1 MIIPFYGTCKSTIIW
16 VIEISLRVNSIGEN
30 QHLSENVSVSAAR
43 LELVLLI
50 TKPRYVGRE
59 RDVKFVIKFYE
70 ILGEKKIEK
79 KKMFVFVVLFVTLPP
94 RMLK

>member
-16 VIEISLRVNSIGEN
+16 VIEISLRVNSIGEK

-50 TKPRYVGRE
+50 TK
-59 RDVKFVIKFYE
+59 DIDT
-70 ILGEKKIEK
+70 LGERREIRDKI
-79 KKMFVFVVLFVTLPP
+79 P
-94 RMLK
+94 RNSRRKRFRRGN

>member
-16 VIEISLRVNSIGEN
+16 VIEISLRVNSIGEK

-50 TKPRYVGRE
+50 TK
-59 RDVKFVIKFYE
+59 DT
-70 ILGEKKIEK
+70 LGERREIRDKIPRNSRRKKISERKLK
-79 KKMFVFVVLFVTLPP
+79 KFLWFYFFFFPP
-94 RMLK
+94 RC

>member
-16 VIEISLRVNSIGEN
+16 VIEISLRVNSIGEK

-50 TKPRYVGRE
+50 TKDTLRE
-59 RDVKFVIKFYE
+59 RDAKFVIKFRE
-70 ILGEKKIEK
+70 ILGEKNFGEEIEK
-79 KKMFVFVVLFVTLPP
+79 IFVVLFFFFSSK
-94 RMLK
+94 MLK

>member
-1 MIIPFYGTCKSTIIW
+1 M
-16 VIEISLRVNSIGEN
+16 
-30 QHLSENVSVSAAR
+30 
-43 LELVLLI
+43 
-50 TKPRYVGRE
+50 
-59 RDVKFVIKFYE
+59 KFVIKFHE

>member
-30 QHLSENVSVSAAR
+30 QHLSENVSVSGAR

-59 RDVKFVIKFYE
+59 RDVKFVIKFHE